1 MINAKIIHAYKDW
14 FSNIDDFQPEF
25 AVGISTITRDIIS
38 GETGL
43 RYFHNRLSKYV
54 NKGIPKYNH
63 VRPKIV
69 GFTELHADNT
79 VHYHLSV
86 DTGRDF
92 KSAERFENAL
102 SKILPKCRFLKSN
115 DFHVQEIYSDGWSQ
129 YISKFATSAG
139 KDKTPVIFT

>member
-63 VRPKIV
+63 VKPKIV

-86 DTGRDF
+86 DTEILVDENNRSSHETGR
-92 KSAERFENAL
+92 KRNANFL
-102 SKILPKCRFLKSN
+102 ILCLC
-115 DFHVQEIYSDGWSQ
+115 DGMPVA
-129 YISKFATSAG
+129 ISITSAHLLS
-139 KDKTPVIFT
+139 I